1 MFDPKTSNQE
11 LTAWRGN
18 IPVENLYTV
27 GIAGERFFRMLKEKG
42 KLVGTRCP
50 SCGKAYVPARMYC
63 EPCFERCDEE
73 VALPLTG
80 EVTTFT
86 VCRRDLDDKPVAE
99 PQVIAHIRI
108 DGAEGGLVH
117 RVAAAPEA
125 VSVGMRVEAVLAKKR
140 VGALTDIEH
149 FRPVKR

>member
-1 MFDPKTSNQE
+1 MIDPKTSNQE

-18 IPVENLYTV
+18 MPVENLYTV
-27 GIAGERFFRMLKEKG
+27 GIAGERFFRMLKDKG

-50 SCGKAYVPARMYC
+50 SCGKTYVPARMYC
-63 EPCFERCDEE
+63 EPCFERRTEE

-86 VCRRDLDDKPVAE
+86 VCRRDLDERPIAE

-117 RVAAAPEA
+117 WIAAAPEA
-125 VSVGMRVEAVLAKKR
+125 VRIGMRVEAVLAKKR